1 MLTFNTCFNVISVSV
16 VINTRHTYLHAFK
29 AASVQPSNLNNRPS
43 VLPFPRQTASEL
55 RFRGMISYLDIIAV
69 ASHSFNYFVLSI
81 VTDDCQSV
89 FVFTFHFHHI
99 LTYIFFE
106 YIVCLYIYCQTFLDY
121 SFWWQKSASRRV
133 VQPIHACVRLSV
145 QSSVR
150 PSIQC
155 RKFCCCERFL
165 SFLSVCLFLLVLLL
179 CMVSFFQFFRV
190 FFFIISCWIFSS
202 LFSIETKN
210 YYHFHNHHYYQQ
222 LWYHFTPDAEDAA
235 TTAGAGEACDE
246 NASTR
251 TMILMK
257 ESSKSVLN
265 QSVLPFTTTS
275 TISSDIHHLRTTF
288 FRSSKTMNL
297 KRSK

>member
-1 MLTFNTCFNVISVSV
+1 
-16 VINTRHTYLHAFK
+16 
-29 AASVQPSNLNNRPS
+29 
-43 VLPFPRQTASEL
+43 
-55 RFRGMISYLDIIAV
+55 MISYLDIIAV

-106 YIVCLYIYCQTFLDY
+106 YIVCLLYIYCQTFLDY

-133 VQPIHACVRLSV
+133 VQPIHAYM
-145 QSSVR
+145 R
-150 PSIQC
+150 PSVSSIVC
-155 RKFCCCERFL
+155 PFSVVNSVAVRDFFL
-165 SFLSVCLFLLVLLL
+165 FFQSAVFFLVLLL

-202 LFSIETKN
+202 LFSMDTKN

-251 TMILMK
+251 TKILMK

-275 TISSDIHHLRTTF
+275 TISSDIHHLWNTF
-288 FRSSKTMNL
+288 FSFFKDNEPETLQMIQVI
-297 KRSK
+297 